1 MEELRQEGNE
11 LFKGGDYEG
20 ALAIYTRALE
30 LHPTPQEQAVL
41 HRNRAACHLKLEEY
55 DKAESEASKGKGQAG
70 PLSPGACK
78 AGVDSDTPPPAFSSL
93 PTSRAFSS
101 LQLPSPLVLPI
112 FFPLGSLPGV
122 LLTDL
127 LFVPSH

>member
-1 MEELRQEGNE
+1 MQRGPRGSRLNAPHFSSLQE
-11 LFKGGDYEG
+11 D
-20 ALAIYTRALE
+20 
-30 LHPTPQEQAVL
+30 
-41 HRNRAACHLKLEEY
+41 Y
-55 DKAESEASKGKGQAG
+55 DKAESEASKGKGQG
-70 PLSPGACK
+70 DPLGACK
-78 AGVDSDTPPPAFSSL
+78 AGVDPDTPPPAFSSL